1 MKKIAKIIIILGT
14 IILSVFA
21 VLYFLSVNEVFNPF
35 DVAYQLEFDGHDVK
49 FGSTNQFIEMRVDGK
64 LENAAISKDNQKVLF
79 FYDDTPILTNGEVV
93 QPYHVFEIDGWEG
106 KRNVYLV
113 DTNHQYYID
122 TNNYTL
128 FINNEND
135 SFEEFDTNRILSIL
149 AAFEE
154 IDEPIDLS
162 NFYNETQINF
172 VIGMPILYFNMENHM
187 FEETYHSFTLNQMNH
202 VIILRYEY
210 AQGTNNKVTWYK
222 LTQDQEKEI
231 VKLIEEIRE
240 S

>member
-1 MKKIAKIIIILGT
+1 MKKTAKIIIILGT
-14 IILSVFA
+14 IIFL
-21 VLYFLSVNEVFNPF
+21 VLGILYLLFVNGVFNPF
-35 DVAYQLEFDGHDVK
+35 KVAYQLEFDGHDVK

-64 LENAAISKDNQKVLF
+64 LENAVISKGNQKVLF

-93 QPYHVFEIDGWEG
+93 QPYYVFEIDGWEG
-106 KRNVYLV
+106 NRNVYLV

-128 FINNEND
+128 FINDENY
-135 SFEEFDTNRILSIL
+135 SSEEFDMNQILSL
-149 AAFEE
+149 MVMFEE
-154 IDEPIDLS
+154 IDEPTNVND
-162 NFYNETQINF
+162 FYNETQNNF
-172 VIGMPILYFNMENHM
+172 IIWMPILYFNMENHM

-202 VIILRYEY
+202 EIILRYEN

-231 VKLIEEIRE
+231 VNLIKEIQE
-240 S
+240 N